1 MWYLKVVNVLKFRL
15 HKATFVFFLFTDQQA
30 EIQKASMARLLCDNF
45 GFARVH
51 RNAFVRE
58 NV

>member
-1 MWYLKVVNVLKFRL
+1 MLKFRL
-15 HKATFVFFLFTDQQA
+15 HKAASVFFLLTDQQA
-30 EIQKASMARLLCDNF
+30 EIQKASMARMLCDNF

-58 NV
+58 NL

>member
-1 MWYLKVVNVLKFRL
+1 MWYLKVVIVLKFRL
-15 HKATFVFFLFTDQQA
+15 HKAAFFFLFTEQQA
-30 EIQKASMARLLCDNF
+30 EIQKASMARILCDNF

-58 NV
+58 NL